1 MAASHKGAS
10 AAVHRRAKK
19 IRLLL
24 MDVDG
29 VLTDGHVCLQTF
41 PDGHV
46 GEMKIFNAHDGAGLK
61 LASIVGLR
69 TGVISGRNARAVD
82 QRAREA
88 GIQFVYQG
96 RMEKV
101 GAYLDALRRAEVKD
115 EEVAYIGDDL
125 PDLPLMVRV
134 GLSVAVADAAPEV
147 RQAAHYVTRARGGDG
162 AAREVV
168 ELILKSQGKWKD
180 AIPKAQA

>member
-1 MAASHKGAS
+1 LASGAGKAS
-10 AAVHRRAKK
+10 TGVRRRAKK

-46 GEMKIFNAHDGAGLK
+46 GEMKIFHAHDGAGLK

-69 TGVISGRNARAVD
+69 TGVISGRNTRAVD
-82 QRAREA
+82 QRAKES
-88 GIQFVYQG
+88 GIEFVYQG
-96 RMEKV
+96 RAEKV
-101 GAYLDALRRAEVKD
+101 GAYLDALRRAEAKD

-125 PDLPLMVRV
+125 PDLPLLLRV
-134 GLSVAVADAAPEV
+134 GLAVAVADAAPEV
-147 RQAAHYVTRARGGDG
+147 KQAAHYVTRARGGEG
-162 AAREVV
+162 AARETV
-168 ELILKSQGKWKD
+168 ELILKAQGKWHD
-180 AIPKAQA
+180 AISRAQA

>member
-1 MAASHKGAS
+1 
-10 AAVHRRAKK
+10 
-19 IRLLL
+19 LLL

-46 GEMKIFNAHDGAGLK
+46 AEMKIFNAHDGAGLK

-82 QRAREA
+82 QRAKEA
-88 GIQFVYQG
+88 GIEFVYQG
-96 RMEKV
+96 RVEKV

-115 EEVAYIGDDL
+115 DEVAYMGDDL

-134 GLSVAVADAAPEV
+134 GLAVAVADAAPEV
-147 RQAAHYVTRARGGDG
+147 RQAAHYVTRARGGEG

-168 ELILKSQGKWKD
+168 ELILKAQGKWKD